1 MLKQILEIT
10 WMNLLGIRERLGLAA
25 VVIVGL
31 AGVVGVFTALLA
43 MSRGFEATLAAT
55 GSDANAIVLRS
66 GSNAEL
72 NSVLGVDALGLLEQL
87 PGVRRAAHGSPLA
100 SGELV
105 VISELP
111 RRGERLGAN
120 VTLRGVGGDA
130 FELRPNFRIVEGR
143 RFEPGLQEL
152 IVGRGVARQFEGAT
166 LGGTLRLR
174 GQDWAVVGVF
184 ETGDSFESEIWTDVR
199 TAQTAWG
206 RNAFSIALVGLED
219 AGAFDAFKAAVAA
232 DPRLNVDVVR
242 ERAFYSGQ
250 AGAVTRNI
258 GFLASVV
265 AVIMGLGAIFAALN
279 TMYAAVSARTR
290 EIATLRALG
299 FGGLPVVVS
308 VLVESMALAV
318 IGGLVGAALAYL
330 FFNGMTVSTLGGGFT
345 QVVFAFKVTP
355 DLLVRGV
362 VISLLIGFIGGLLPA
377 IRAARLPVTTALR
390 AA

>member
-10 WMNLLGIRERLGLAA
+10 WMNLLGIRERLGLAV

-72 NSVLGVDALGLLEQL
+72 NSVLSVDVLGLVEQL
-87 PGVRRAAHGSPLA
+87 PGVRRAADGSPLA
-100 SGELV
+100 SGEIV

-120 VTLRGVGGDA
+120 VTLRGVGMDA

-152 IVGRGVARQFEGAT
+152 IVGRGVSRQFEGAT
-166 LGGTLRLR
+166 LGGSLRLR
-174 GQDWAVVGVF
+174 GQDWTVVGVF

-219 AGAFDAFKAAVAA
+219 ALTFVAFKAAVAA
-232 DPRLNVDVVR
+232 DPRLNVDIER

-250 AGAVTRNI
+250 TGGVTRNI

-299 FGGLPVVVS
+299 FRGLPVVVS

-318 IGGLVGAALAYL
+318 AGGLAGAVLAYL
-330 FFNGMTVSTLGGGFT
+330 LFNGMTVSTLGGGFT

-362 VISLLIGFIGGLLPA
+362 MISLVIGFIGGLLPA

>member
-10 WMNLLGIRERLGLAA
+10 WMNLLGIRERLGLAT

-72 NSVLGVDALGLLEQL
+72 NSVLSVDALGLVEQL
-87 PGVRRAAHGSPLA
+87 PGVRRAADGSPLA
-100 SGELV
+100 SGEIV

-152 IVGRGVARQFEGAT
+152 IVGRGVARHFDGAT

-174 GQDWAVVGVF
+174 GQDWDVVGVF

-219 AGAFDAFKAAVAA
+219 PGVFDAYKAALAA
-232 DPRLNVDVVR
+232 DPRLNVDVER
-242 ERAFYSGQ
+242 ERSFYSGQ

-299 FGGLPVVVS
+299 FRGLPVVVS

-318 IGGLVGAALAYL
+318 LGGLLGAVLAYL
-330 FFNGMTVSTLGGGFT
+330 LFNGMTVSTLGGGFT

-362 VISLLIGFIGGLLPA
+362 VISLAIGFVGGLLPA

>member
-10 WMNLLGIRERLGLAA
+10 WMNLLGIRERLGLAV

-72 NSVLGVDALGLLEQL
+72 NSVLSVDALGLVEQL
-87 PGVRRAAHGSPLA
+87 PGVRRAADGSPLA
-100 SGELV
+100 SGEIV

-152 IVGRGVARQFEGAT
+152 IVGRGVSRQFEGAT
-166 LGGTLRLR
+166 LGGSLRLR
-174 GQDWAVVGVF
+174 GQDWTVVGVF

-219 AGAFDAFKAAVAA
+219 APTFEAFKTEVAA
-232 DPRLNVDVVR
+232 DPRLNVDIER

-250 AGAVTRNI
+250 TGGVTRNI

-299 FGGLPVVVS
+299 FRGLPVVVS

-318 IGGLVGAALAYL
+318 AGGLAGAVLAYL
-330 FFNGMTVSTLGGGFT
+330 LFNGMTVSTLGGGFT

-362 VISLLIGFIGGLLPA
+362 MISLVIGFIGGLLPA

>member
-10 WMNLLGIRERLGLAA
+10 WMNLLGIRERLGLAV

-72 NSVLGVDALGLLEQL
+72 NSVLSVDALGLVEQL
-87 PGVRRAAHGSPLA
+87 PGVRRAADGSPLA
-100 SGELV
+100 SGEIV

-152 IVGRGVARQFEGAT
+152 IVGRGVSRQFEGAT
-166 LGGTLRLR
+166 LGGSLRLR
-174 GQDWAVVGVF
+174 GQDWTVVGVF

-219 AGAFDAFKAAVAA
+219 APTFDAFKAAVAA
-232 DPRLNVDVVR
+232 DPRLNVDIER

-250 AGAVTRNI
+250 TGDVTRNI

-299 FGGLPVVVS
+299 FRGLPVVVS

-318 IGGLVGAALAYL
+318 AGGLAGAVLAYL
-330 FFNGMTVSTLGGGFT
+330 LFNGMTVSTLGGGFT

-362 VISLLIGFIGGLLPA
+362 MISLVIGFIGGLLPA

>member
-72 NSVLGVDALGLLEQL
+72 NSVLTVDALGLVEQL
-87 PGVRRAAHGSPLA
+87 PGVRRAADGSPLA
-100 SGELV
+100 SGEIV

-130 FELRPNFRIVEGR
+130 FELRPSFRIVEGR

-152 IVGRGVARQFEGAT
+152 IVGRGVSRQFEGAT

-219 AGAFDAFKAAVAA
+219 AGAFEAYKAAVTA
-232 DPRLNVDVVR
+232 DPRLNVDVER

-250 AGAVTRNI
+250 TGGVTRNI

-299 FGGLPVVVS
+299 FRGLPVVVS

-318 IGGLVGAALAYL
+318 LGGLLGALLAYL
-330 FFNGMTVSTLGGGFT
+330 LFNGMTVSTLGGGFT

-362 VISLLIGFIGGLLPA
+362 VISLVIGFVGGLLPA

>member
-1 MLKQILEIT
+1 MWKQILEIT
-10 WMNLLGIRERLGLAA
+10 WMNLIGIGERLGLAM
-25 VVIVGL
+25 VVVVGL

-43 MSRGFEATLAAT
+43 MSRGFEATLGAT

-72 NSVLGVDALGLLEQL
+72 NSVLSVDSLALIEQAA
-87 PGVRRAAHGSPLA
+87 GVRRASDGSPMA

-105 VISELP
+105 VITELP
-111 RRGERLGAN
+111 KRGERLGAN
-120 VTLRGVGGDA
+120 VTMRGVGADA
-130 FELRPNFRIVEGR
+130 FELRPGLRIVEGR

-152 IVGRGVARQFEGAT
+152 IVGRGMSRQFEGAT

-174 GQDWAVVGVF
+174 GQDWTVVGVF
-184 ETGDSFESEIWTDVR
+184 ESGDSFESEIWTDLR

-219 AGAFDAFKAAVAA
+219 PGAFDAFKAALAD
-232 DPRLNVDVVR
+232 DPRLNVDVER

-250 AGAVTRNI
+250 TGGVTRNI
-258 GFLASVV
+258 GFLAGVV
-265 AVIMGLGAIFAALN
+265 AVIMGLGAVFAALN

-308 VLVESMALAV
+308 VLVESMVLAV
-318 IGGLVGAALAYL
+318 AGGLVGALLAWL

-362 VISLLIGFIGGLLPA
+362 VISLVIGFVGGLLPA
-377 IRAARLPVTTALR
+377 IRAARLPVTSALR